1 MKRLLL
7 ASFALLGY
15 VYLGYPLLCAILS
28 CVRHRRV
35 RAQPCTPRVSI
46 LISAYNE
53 VTCIVETVRNKLDLD
68 YPADQ
73 CEIIVISDGST
84 DGTDEAVA
92 ELAASEKRVRL
103 FRQESRAGKTSALSL
118 AATHA
123 HGEILVF
130 SDANS
135 LYASDALRKLMEPFA
150 DPDVGYVTGRM
161 LYLAADGSLTG
172 EGCSAYMRFENT
184 LRGWEK
190 AIGSVVGVDGGID
203 AVRSSLFTPMRA
215 DQQPDFVLPLSVI
228 ERRRR
233 VVYAPGARVYEAA
246 LTRPGDEFHMRT
258 RVALR
263 AWHALRDKAGLLN
276 PLRYGLFSWQL
287 FSHKWL
293 RYLAPVLQL
302 AALVSSIALVGQG
315 PWWSGIL
322 AVQTV
327 FYVLASLG
335 FFGLRL
341 PGPLSFPYYL
351 CLLNAAAGVALVQF
365 LRGKKQVTWIPR
377 R

>member
-1 MKRLLL
+1 MKGVLI

-28 CVRHRRV
+28 AVRRRRV
-35 RAQPCTPRVSI
+35 HAQSCTPRVSI

-53 VTCIVETVRNKLDLD
+53 VGCIVGTVHNKLTLD

-92 ELAASEKRVRL
+92 GLAASEKRVRL
-103 FRQESRAGKTSALSL
+103 FRQEPRAGKTSALNL
-118 AATHA
+118 AVAHA

-135 LYASDALRKLMEPFA
+135 LYASDALRNLVEPFA
-150 DPDVGYVTGRM
+150 DQDVGYVTGRM
-161 LYLAADGSLTG
+161 LYLSPDGSLTG

-184 LRGWEK
+184 LRAWEMG
-190 AIGSVVGVDGGID
+190 IGSIVGVDGGID
-203 AVRSSLFTPMRA
+203 AVRSTLFAPMRA
-215 DQQPDFVLPLSVI
+215 DQQPDFILPLSVV
-228 ERRRR
+228 ERQRR
-233 VVYAPGARVYEAA
+233 VVYAPGARVYEAS
-246 LTRPGDEFHMRT
+246 LTRPSDEFRMRA

-276 PLRYGLFSWQL
+276 PLQYGVFSWQL

-293 RYLAPVLQL
+293 RYLAPVFQL
-302 AALVSSIALVGQG
+302 AAVVSNIALAGQG
-315 PWWSGIL
+315 FWWAGIL
-322 AVQTV
+322 AIQAA
-327 FYVLASLG
+327 FYLLACLG
-335 FFGLRL
+335 FFGHRL

-351 CLLNAAAGVALVQF
+351 CLLNAAVGVALVQF

-377 R
+377 H

>member
-1 MKRLLL
+1 MKGVLI

-28 CVRHRRV
+28 SVRRRRV
-35 RAQPCTPRVSI
+35 HAQPCTPRVSI

-53 VTCIVETVRNKLDLD
+53 VGCIVGTVRNKLDLD

-92 ELAASEKRVRL
+92 GLAACEKRVRL
-103 FRQESRAGKTSALSL
+103 FHQEPRAGKTSALNL
-118 AATHA
+118 AATQA

-135 LYASDALRKLMEPFA
+135 VYASDALRKLVEPFA

-161 LYLAADGSLTG
+161 LYLSADGSPTG
-172 EGCSAYMRFENT
+172 EGCSAYMHFENT
-184 LRGWEK
+184 LRGWERS
-190 AIGSVVGVDGGID
+190 IGSVVGVDGGID
-203 AVRSSLFTPMRA
+203 AVRSTLFVPMRA
-215 DQQPDFVLPLSVI
+215 DQQPDFILPLSVV

-233 VVYAPGARVYEAA
+233 VVFAPGARVYEAS
-246 LTRPGDEFHMRT
+246 LTRPGDEFRMRT

-263 AWHALRDKAGLLN
+263 AWHALHDKVGLLN

-293 RYLAPVLQL
+293 RYLAPVFQL
-302 AALVSSIALVGQG
+302 AALVSNIALVGQG
-315 PWWSGIL
+315 SWWNGIL
-322 AVQTV
+322 AMQAV

-335 FFGLRL
+335 FLGYRM

-351 CLLNAAAGVALVQF
+351 CLLNAAAGVALVRF
-365 LRGKKQVTWIPR
+365 LRGQKQVTWKPR
-377 R
+377 T